1 MIYVLSIF
9 VVCLSGAL
17 VWLTKKHLYMLE
29 KYDDLVEQVEESLD
43 IIDQSYNGMSKLLET
58 PVLFDDPI
66 AVEMV
71 NNAKMARDSMLLI
84 ANKIANGNED
94 E

>member
-1 MIYVLSIF
+1 MTYILSIF
-9 VVCLSGAL
+9 VLCLSGAL
-17 VWLTKKHLYMLE
+17 IWLTRKHLYTLE

-43 IIDQSYNGMSKLLET
+43 IIDQSYNRMSKLLET

-71 NNAKMARDSMLLI
+71 NSAKMTRDSMLLI
-84 ANKIANGNED
+84 ANKITNGNED